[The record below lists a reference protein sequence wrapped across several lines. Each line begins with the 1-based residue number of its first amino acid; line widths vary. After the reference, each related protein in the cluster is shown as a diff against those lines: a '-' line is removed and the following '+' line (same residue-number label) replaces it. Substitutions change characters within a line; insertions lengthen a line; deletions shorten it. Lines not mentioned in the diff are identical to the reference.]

1 MTPTLLEREG
11 SEFTQYADFAVEYRD
26 ASHRYWIVRGEE
38 RFPVVSVTSAL
49 KVIDKPQLVGWAE
62 RMGAEGAL
70 RLERRG
76 SLVYPDGGHLPIPEA
91 IRVVRETGEG
101 ADAKKDAGGDRGNA
115 LHEALR
121 SYCEVGDVPK
131 IKDFD
136 PAVRGY
142 VQSLCGWLLRDKPE
156 PVLVEQ
162 VVGSP
167 EQGFAGRF
175 DLLAKIDSEF
185 VLTDLKTSAR
195 PYPEQHLQI
204 AAYLF
209 GLEECYPVHEEIY
222 ADRGMIVLLGSD
234 GAFFTYRCLAER
246 KDFLSVL
253 ACHRAVSR
261 VRSRLKAATLET
273 RETV

>member
-11 SEFTQYADFAVEYRD
+11 SEFTQYADFAIEYRD

-38 RFPVVSVTSAL
+38 RFPAISVTSAL
-49 KVIDKPQLVGWAE
+49 KIIDKPQLVGWAE
-62 RMGAEGAL
+62 RMGVEGAL
-70 RLERRG
+70 RLERG
-76 SLVYPDGGHLPIPEA
+76 DSLRYPDGSHVPIPDA
-91 IRVVRETGEG
+91 IRMVRQTGEG
-101 ADAKKDAGGDRGNA
+101 ADAKKEAGGDRGNA

-121 SYCEVGDVPK
+121 SYCEVGDVPR

-136 PAVRGY
+136 PEVRGY
-142 VQSLCGWLLRDKPE
+142 VQGLCGWLLRDKPE
-156 PVLVEQ
+156 PVLVER

-175 DLLAKIDSEF
+175 DLLAKIDGEY
-185 VLTDLKTSAR
+185 VLADLKTSAR

-204 AAYLF
+204 AAYLYA
-209 GLEECYPVHEEIY
+209 LEECYAPHDDIY
-222 ADRGMIVLLGSD
+222 ADRGMIVLLGAD
-234 GAFFTYRCLAER
+234 GTFTTHRCKAER

-261 VRSRLKAATLET
+261 VRGALKAAA
-273 RETV
+273 